1 MKNFS
6 ALSSLVLVLLMS
18 VPVQAQHGMKSVFE
32 RQFNNASRIVQLAEV
47 MPADT
52 YSWRP
57 EEGVRSVGEVYTHII
72 QANYMILSNMGISAP
87 EGVDVQAIGSL
98 TDKEQIVR
106 ALSQSTDFILAAVN
120 DLPNEKLSAE
130 YELFGM
136 SMNGEGVLVF
146 LLNHMSE
153 HVGQSIAYARMN
165 SVTPPWNE

>member
-18 VPVQAQHGMKSVFE
+18 VPVQAQHDMKSVFE
-32 RQFNNASRIVQLAEV
+32 RQFNNASRIVQLAEA

-87 EGVDVQAIGSL
+87 
-98 TDKEQIVR
+98 KESMFRPLVR
-106 ALSQSTDFILAAVN
+106 
-120 DLPNEKLSAE
+120 
-130 YELFGM
+130 
-136 SMNGEGVLVF
+136 
-146 LLNHMSE
+146 
-153 HVGQSIAYARMN
+153 
-165 SVTPPWNE
+165 